1 MCKMGERT
9 FLLNSPIVPSLW
21 SKLPLCH
28 FSETVDYYLIIS
40 HWLHAYADTQLC
52 TLARARI
59 SRLYVCAYAIQ

>member
-28 FSETVDYYLIIS
+28 FSETVDYLIIC

-52 TLARARI
+52 TLAHAHI
-59 SRLYVCAYAIQ
+59 CNSIFLPCQIL